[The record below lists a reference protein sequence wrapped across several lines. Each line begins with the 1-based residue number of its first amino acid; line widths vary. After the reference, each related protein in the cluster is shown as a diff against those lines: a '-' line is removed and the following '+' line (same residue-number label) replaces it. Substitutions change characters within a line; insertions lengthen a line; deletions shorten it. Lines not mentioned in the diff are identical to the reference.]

1 MAQVRRAQS
10 IKTVAICVAGAVL
23 AVALALIV
31 PHIGASGM
39 VINQGIA
46 PVEATSDGAAK
57 SGANVAENSVST
69 VTKLI
74 VHIDGAVMLPG
85 VYELTDG
92 SRVNDAIELAGGLTS
107 EADTTTLNLAAKLTD
122 GQKVTVPRI
131 GESVVS
137 SGDGGVASGQSLD
150 SSVSEAG
157 GLVNI
162 NTATA
167 EELDTLP
174 GVGPST
180 AATIIQDR
188 EQSGPFTSIEDLMRI
203 SGIGEKKFAKLK
215 DYICV

>member
-137 SGDGGVASGQSLD
+137 SGDGGVASGQSLN